1 MLSAPEDLFHPAPS
15 ALDPDA
21 WSLLG
26 ADCSY
31 YTAKISAFLRYKRIP
46 HQSILA
52 TREIFAEHILPRV
65 GWPVIPVLLGPNHTT
80 LQDTSDMVDALELAY
95 PQVPTLPAD
104 AAGRFL
110 VYLMELLFDEW
121 VKVPALH
128 YRWNHD
134 NDFAISEFGRNNDP
148 TLPLERQLA
157 IGAKIATRFR
167 GWLGALGVNELAA
180 PAIETEY
187 HLLLAGLE
195 AHFTQHDFLLGSTP
209 SLADCALYGPFH
221 AHLFRDP
228 NSGALMKSLA
238 PQVEAWVCRMGAVP
252 AVGEQPTRTQIPD
265 TLRPVLRQLCRDYV
279 PVLLAQTAALR
290 AWLASH
296 TEAEVPRELGRHTVT
311 FGRGTAHEVGTE
323 RAIFSYDHWMLQR
336 ALAVYA
342 AADPHEREAITMLAA
357 DIGATNLLALPSTP
371 LVVRHGFKLTPA
383 QEAD

>member
-1 MLSAPEDLFHPAPS
+1 MLSAPEDLFHPAPAAFAS
-15 ALDPDA
+15 NT
-21 WSLLG
+21 WQLLG

-46 HQSILA
+46 HQNILA
-52 TREIFAEHILPRV
+52 TREVFAEHILPRV
-65 GWPVIPVLLGPNHTT
+65 GWPVIPVLLGPNATT

-167 GWLGALGVNELAA
+167 GWLGALGVNEIAA

-187 HLLLAGLE
+187 QLLLAGLD
-195 AHFTQHDFLLGSTP
+195 AHFSQHHFLLGPTP

-238 PQVEAWVCRMGAVP
+238 PQVVAWVCRMGAVP
-252 AVGEQPTRTQIPD
+252 AIGEQPTHTQIPD

-279 PVLLAQTAALR
+279 PVLLAQTAALQ
-290 AWLASH
+290 AWLTSH
-296 TEAEVPRELGRHTVT
+296 TETEIPRELGRHTVT
-311 FGRGTAHEVGTE
+311 LGRGTAHEVGTG

-342 AADPHEREAITMLAA
+342 AADAQTRETITKLAE
-357 DIGATNLLALPSTP
+357 DIGAAELLALPDMP
-371 LVVRHGFKLTPA
+371 LVARHGFKLVRT
-383 QEAD
+383 QEAV